1 MNMTIARNNKICLR
15 QITSSE
21 IPYVIRLEQDVEN
34 AEFVGQWDEAQ
45 HEAALQNADCGHWM
59 IETTVGS
66 RVVGY
71 AILRGLK
78 NPYHSVELMR
88 LVIAE
93 KSQGYGRA
101 TLRLIE
107 QVAFEQFHAHRLWL
121 DVREK
126 NLRAITLYQ
135 SEGFVVEGT
144 LRECQK
150 FGNEYSN
157 LVLMSRLEHEWRAG
171 Q

>member
-1 MNMTIARNNKICLR
+1 MTIARNEKICLR
-15 QITSSE
+15 KTTPSE
-21 IPYVIRLEQDVEN
+21 ISYVIRLEQDAEN

-45 HEAALQNADCGHWM
+45 HEAALQNEDCGHWM
-59 IETTVGS
+59 LETTIEL

-78 NPYHSVELMR
+78 NPYNSIELMR

-93 KSQGYGRA
+93 KSKGYGRA
-101 TLRLIE
+101 ALRLIE

-126 NLRAITLYQ
+126 NFRAITLYQ

-157 LVLMSRLEHEWRAG
+157 LVLMSRLEHEWRAA